1 MYGLPDYFHLGT
13 LHFQLGILAVFL
25 TVGYLIYYFVKKP
38 YKYLVLVVLSLLGA
52 GLISGLL
59 ALMLVYAAIV
69 CFFFGKWLAKG
80 RGTFKA
86 IDGNS
91 GLGKEEKMGLKA
103 KRKRQENWK
112 AALAVTLLLLPLFFF
127 KYLGMVA
134 SWFGSRLSFV
144 LLPLGI
150 SYYTLSAIG
159 YLLDIKRGQSSAERN
174 PLKMLLFVS
183 YFPFLEEGPFT
194 RYRDIAP
201 TLLKGQVTLSYDNY
215 ISGLLKIGFGLM
227 KKLVIADRLGL
238 FVSATL
244 NLNNGYGSYLVVL
257 GVVAFTFQLYCEF
270 SGLIEVV
277 SGVSEIFGLKVPPN
291 FSQPFFS
298 TSVSEF
304 WQRWHI
310 SLGAWF
316 RDYLFYP
323 LFMSKPMMGLTMRL
337 KKSGPFFSSFP
348 ALCLTTLAVWALTG
362 LWHGASLE
370 FLLYGLYYGVLMCL
384 EALFNHFLSK
394 TKLAKTL
401 PYRIAMGFVTF
412 ILVNIGMLLFKSRT
426 WTDAL
431 SAFASM
437 GKPANASFFALIEA
451 PEFVVLVFALLLVL
465 AVDILKEKNIPIA
478 KLIVERPFFV
488 RDLVIV
494 LMVVGMVLFG
504 VYGPGYAPADP
515 IYGAF

>member
-1 MYGLPDYFHLGT
+1 MFGVPNYYHLGT
-13 LHFQLGILAVFL
+13 FNFQLGILGLFL
-25 TVGYLIYYFVKKP
+25 TVGYLIYYFVKGP
-38 YKYLVLVVLSLLGA
+38 YKYLVLVVLSLIGA

-69 CFFFGKWLAKG
+69 CFFFGKWLANG
-80 RGTFKA
+80 RGNFKV
-86 IDGNS
+86 IDARTDIE
-91 GLGKEEKMGLKA
+91 KDEKMRLKA
-103 KRKRQENWK
+103 ERKRRENWK
-112 AALAVTLLLLPLFFF
+112 AALAITLLLLPLFFF
-127 KYLGMVA
+127 KYLGMVT

-159 YLLDIKRGQSSAERN
+159 YLIDIKRGQSAAEKN
-174 PLKMLLFVS
+174 PIKMLLFVS

-194 RYRDIAP
+194 RYREIAP
-201 TLLKGQVTLSYDNY
+201 TLLNGQVTLSYDNY
-215 ISGLLKIGFGLM
+215 ISGLLKIGFGLI
-227 KKLVIADRLGL
+227 KKLIIADRLGI
-238 FVSATL
+238 FVSAAL
-244 NLNNGYGSYLVVL
+244 NLNNGYGSYIVVL

-277 SGVSEIFGLKVPPN
+277 SGVSEIFGLKVPLN
-291 FSQPFFS
+291 FRQPFFS

-323 LFMSKPMMGLTMRL
+323 LFMSKPMMGLTMKL
-337 KKSGPFFSSFP
+337 KKTGPFFSSFP
-348 ALCLTTLAVWALTG
+348 ALCICTLFIWALTG

-370 FLLYGLYYGVLMCL
+370 YLLYGVYYGVLMCL
-384 EALFNHFLSK
+384 EALYNHFMGKTKLSK
-394 TKLAKTL
+394 TV
-401 PYRIAMGFVTF
+401 PYRIVMGLVTF

-426 WTDAL
+426 L
-431 SAFASM
+431 SDAFAIFVSM
-437 GKPANASFFALIEA
+437 GKPANVAFFSLIEA
-451 PEFVVLVFALLLVL
+451 PEFVVLVCALLLVL
-465 AVDILKEKNIPIA
+465 TVDILKEKNIQIT
-478 KLIVERPFFV
+478 KLIIEKPFIV

-494 LMVVGMVLFG
+494 VMVVAMVLFG

-515 IYGAF
+515 IYGGF